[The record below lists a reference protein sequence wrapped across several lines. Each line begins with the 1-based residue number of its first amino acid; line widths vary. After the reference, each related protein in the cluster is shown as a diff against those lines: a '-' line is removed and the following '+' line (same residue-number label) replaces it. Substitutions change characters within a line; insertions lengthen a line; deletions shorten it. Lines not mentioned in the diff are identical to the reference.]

1 MAPGVAGGAVA
12 GLGGECRHGNA
23 DLLRNL
29 TLAAMAV
36 GRQSLAADWARCR
49 TSSPASVNGISQSRQ
64 RPRLICLDAAGTLF
78 RVRGSVGAIYAEH
91 AVAHGLPPRPDLGG
105 LLETRFRQGFAAM
118 SPPGY
123 RAGDRGYNDR
133 ADREWW
139 RRLVARVMDG
149 LGPLAFEAFFDA
161 VFDVFAEPSV
171 WKIYPEVPGVLA
183 DLRRAG
189 LRLAIVSNFDARLLP
204 VCRGLGLDAAVDA
217 IVIAAD
223 AGVGKPGPGIFHAA
237 LRRFGMPADA
247 ALHVGDSAAEDV
259 EGALAA
265 GLRAVHLQ
273 RPGTAPAEVPPGVP
287 VIQELGGLPAVIGV

>member
-1 MAPGVAGGAVA
+1 LELPGA
-12 GLGGECRHGNA
+12 L
-23 DLLRNL
+23 
-29 TLAAMAV
+29 
-36 GRQSLAADWARCR
+36 
-49 TSSPASVNGISQSRQ
+49 SPRALNQV
-64 RPRLICLDAAGTLF
+64 RPRLVCLDAAGTLF

-105 LLETRFRQGFAAM
+105 LLESRFRQGFAAM

-123 RAGDRGYNDR
+123 RWGDRSHNDR

-139 RRLVARVMDG
+139 RTLVARVMDG
-149 LGPLAFEAFFDA
+149 LGPLAFEAFFDS
-161 VFDVFAEPSV
+161 VFDAFAEPSV
-171 WKIYPEVPGVLA
+171 WEVYPEVPEVLA

-189 LRLAIVSNFDARLLP
+189 LRLAIVSNFDTRLLP
-204 VCRGLGLDAAVDA
+204 VCRGLGLDSAVDA

-223 AGVGKPGPGIFHAA
+223 AGVGKPVPGIFHAA
-237 LRRFGMPADA
+237 LRRLGIPADA

-273 RPGTAPAEVPPGVP
+273 RGDTPPADLPSGVT
-287 VIQELGGLPAVIGV
+287 VIRDLGALPAVIGV